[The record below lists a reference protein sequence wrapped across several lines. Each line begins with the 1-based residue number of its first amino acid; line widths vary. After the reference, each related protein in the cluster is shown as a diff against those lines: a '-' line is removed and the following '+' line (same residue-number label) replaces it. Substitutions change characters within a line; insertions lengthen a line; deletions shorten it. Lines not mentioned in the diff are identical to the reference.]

1 MVHLESEKSLKS
13 STVGPWGGPGG
24 NPWDDGTYDGVRV
37 ITLRYSPTGCI
48 DSMQVIYDKHNKPF
62 SAPKH
67 GGTGGPDTAQIVLR
81 FPEEILTKVTG
92 YYSALPG
99 YVDTPVIRSLTFWT
113 NMGAYGPYGPEQGTN
128 FSVSLEDEKIVGFIG
143 RSGGYLDA
151 IGFHLARAKKI

>member
-1 MVHLESEKSLKS
+1 MVHLSLKS
-13 STVGPWGGPGG
+13 STVGLLGGPGG
-24 NPWDDGTYDGVRV
+24 TRWDDGAFDGVSQ
-37 ITLRYSPTGCI
+37 ITLRYSPTGVI
-48 DSMQVIYDKHNKPF
+48 DSMQVTYGVNDKPTF

-67 GGTGGPDTAQIVLR
+67 GGNGGPATAQIVLR

-151 IGFHLARAKKI
+151 IGFHLERAKKI